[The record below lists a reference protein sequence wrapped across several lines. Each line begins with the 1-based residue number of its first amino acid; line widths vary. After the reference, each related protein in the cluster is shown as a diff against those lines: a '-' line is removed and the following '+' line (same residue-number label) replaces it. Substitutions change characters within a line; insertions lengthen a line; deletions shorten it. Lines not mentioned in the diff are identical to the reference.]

1 MLSEAQLEKEVK
13 MLPAVDRLKFTFLQF
28 GHAYIDN
35 WNNITGGNTGLA
47 KFLGIL
53 VAVIVWLL
61 PGALFVLT
69 A

>member
-35 WNNITGGNTGLA
+35 WNNITGGNAGLA